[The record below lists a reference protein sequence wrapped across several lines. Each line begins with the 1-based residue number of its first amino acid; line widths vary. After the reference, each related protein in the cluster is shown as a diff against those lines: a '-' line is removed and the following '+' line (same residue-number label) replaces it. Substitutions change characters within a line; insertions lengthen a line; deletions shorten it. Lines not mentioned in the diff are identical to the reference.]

1 LGYDILSVAD
11 FVQPS
16 QTFIF
21 SEVLSVANRRIHRMP
36 SARRPV
42 RALLLLFVISC
53 LGAQSG
59 TNPLSLA
66 PYYPTPMNVVKKML
80 QAGKV
85 QAGELVYDLGSGDGR
100 VVIMAA
106 QQFGAR
112 AVGFEIN
119 PEHVKQ
125 SRDQIEKL
133 GLSALA
139 SIEEKNLLDADFSKP
154 DLIFVYLL
162 PESNEKLR
170 PLLEQHVR
178 PGTRIVTH
186 DFEFNEWE
194 AEEVILVEHTNDNYS
209 RFHKLFVY
217 RR

>member
-1 LGYDILSVAD
+1 
-11 FVQPS
+11 
-16 QTFIF
+16 
-21 SEVLSVANRRIHRMP
+21 
-36 SARRPV
+36 
-42 RALLLLFVISC
+42 LLLLFVISC

-66 PYYPTPMNVVKKML
+66 PYYPTPMNVVQKML
-80 QAGKV
+80 EAGKV

-106 QQFGAR
+106 QQFAAR
-112 AVGFEIN
+112 AVGFEID
-119 PEHVKQ
+119 PQHVKQ
-125 SRDQIEKL
+125 SRAQIKKL
-133 GLSALA
+133 GLGALA

-162 PESNEKLR
+162 PDSNEKLR

-178 PGTRIVTH
+178 PGTRIVAH
-186 DFEFNEWE
+186 DFQFNEWQ
-194 AEEVILVEHTNDNYS
+194 AEEVISVEHTNDSYT
-209 RFHKLFVY
+209 RAHKLYVY

>member
-1 LGYDILSVAD
+1 VTNQHASRWLS
-11 FVQPS
+11 P
-16 QTFIF
+16 
-21 SEVLSVANRRIHRMP
+21 
-36 SARRPV
+36 RRPA

-59 TNPLSLA
+59 VNPLSLA
-66 PYYPTPMNVVKKML
+66 PYYPTPMNVVQKML
-80 QAGKV
+80 EAGKV

-112 AVGFEIN
+112 AVGFEID
-119 PEHVKQ
+119 PQHVKQ
-125 SRDQIEKL
+125 SRAQIKKL
-133 GLSALA
+133 GLGALA

-162 PESNEKLR
+162 PDSNEKLR

-178 PGTRIVTH
+178 PGTRIVAH
-186 DFEFNEWE
+186 DFQFNEWQ
-194 AEEVILVEHTNDNYS
+194 AEEVISVEHTNDSYT
-209 RFHKLFVY
+209 RAHKLYVY